1 MVKTRLIASAALLIF
16 SAACSQ
22 SPSQSAASV
31 TGPTEIVL
39 PLNFGTHMHG
49 KHERPNPRDTEAT
62 GQLNLRLSDD
72 GESLEYKLIA
82 ANIDNVVASHIHQGT
97 VDQAGPAVVFLFGPA
112 PANGGRHNGVLAE
125 GTIRSE
131 NLINGLKGQPISA
144 LIAMIQRGEA
154 YANIHTDDGVLP
166 SNSGPGDFA
175 AGEIRGQ
182 VRK

>member
-1 MVKTRLIASAALLIF
+1 MRKLALFSFVAAV
-16 SAACSQ
+16 SAACSG
-22 SPSQSAASV
+22 SPASPEFVVPLTTSAVKS
-31 TGPTEIVL
+31 GE
-39 PLNFGTHMHG
+39 PLSTTHMSG
-49 KHERPNPRDTEAT
+49 AHETPARDTVAQ
-62 GQLNLRLSDD
+62 GQAIMKFAAD
-72 GESLEYKLIA
+72 GQSVSYKLIA
-82 ANIDNVVASHIHQGT
+82 SNIDNVVASHIHQGT
-97 VDQAGPAVVFLFGPA
+97 VDQAGPPVVFLFGPA

-166 SNSGPGDFA
+166 ANSGPGDFA